1 MSKAS
6 SLTINATDHIAVIDI
21 GSNSIRLV
29 IFKTMGRFP
38 FPLFNERVTC
48 RLGEG
53 LETDN
58 LLQPKRIKAAL
69 ETLQRFD
76 SILKSLP
83 NLSVKI
89 VATAAARRAKNADV
103 FLKPA
108 QEILNHKIQV
118 LEQQEE
124 AHLVSIG
131 LLSNFNINEG
141 LIADLGGGSLELVL
155 VKNSKMVHSTS
166 LNIGHLS
173 YKPYSE
179 IIQMLEN
186 IPWLNKASGLDL
198 FGVGGSFRA
207 LGSAYIYKTKYPLG
221 MLHALTISRMAINS
235 LLNEITA
242 DPPNLEGIP
251 EGRRFSMVKASE
263 IISSLISI
271 SKVNTLIISGT
282 SIRDGIIAQEFLEHP
297 NFTSDRKKDP
307 LHIAC
312 AEIAENRLRFSLINE
327 KLYKFIKPCIESST
341 DYMGNLNATRLVKAA
356 CLLSEIC
363 WDEEPS
369 MRANLAFEKI
379 NALPIYSLS
388 HPERLWISL
397 AIFYRYNGIKS
408 MTEKPIS
415 SEFILT
421 HSQQEYAY
429 FIGLGLRFGL
439 IFSAGINTNLD
450 KIKLYLRKQT
460 LTCAITKNGAHL
472 FTSQN
477 QLRLKSFADILSLKT
492 KIIYQ
497 N

>member
-1 MSKAS
+1 MTGSVHVKDTVPNHQDLLDAYTRVKPFVHRTPVFKSETLDQIAGCTLYFKCENLQKVGAFKYRGATNAVLQLSETERACGVATHS
-6 SLTINATDHIAVIDI
+6 SGNHGQALA
-21 GSNSIRLV
+21 
-29 IFKTMGRFP
+29 
-38 FPLFNERVTC
+38 
-48 RLGEG
+48 
-53 LETDN
+53 
-58 LLQPKRIKAAL
+58 KAA
-69 ETLQRFD
+69 QVNGIA
-76 SILKSLP
+76 SNIVMP
-83 NLSVKI
+83 NNAPQVKVDAI
-89 VATAAARRAKNADV
+89 KGYGGNVTICEPTVAAREST
-103 FLKPA
+103 LKKVLDQTGA
-108 QEILNHKIQV
+108 VEIHPYNNYKI
-118 LEQQEE
+118 
-124 AHLVSIG
+124 
-131 LLSNFNINEG
+131 
-141 LIADLGGGSLELVL
+141 IAGA
-155 VKNSKMVHSTS
+155 ST
-166 LNIGHLS
+166 
-173 YKPYSE
+173 
-179 IIQMLEN
+179 
-186 IPWLNKASGLDL
+186 A
-198 FGVGGSFRA
+198 
-207 LGSAYIYKTKYPLG
+207 
-221 MLHALTISRMAINS
+221 
-235 LLNEITA
+235 
-242 DPPNLEGIP
+242 
-251 EGRRFSMVKASE
+251 
-263 IISSLISI
+263 
-271 SKVNTLIISGT
+271 
-282 SIRDGIIAQEFLEHP
+282 AQEFLEHP
-297 NFTSDRKKDP
+297 NFTSDQKKDP